1 MIASETLVIETSGL
15 TKTYKDVKALSS
27 LNLKVPKN
35 SIFGFLGPNGAGKT
49 TTIKLLL
56 GLTHPTEGDGKIFGC
71 ARAVVEAM

>member
-1 MIASETLVIETSGL
+1 METQPDYVINTQDLSKSYKET
-15 TKTYKDVKALSS
+15 DALKS

-56 GLTHPTEGDGKIFGC
+56 GLTQPTGGGGM
-71 ARAVVEAM
+71 R